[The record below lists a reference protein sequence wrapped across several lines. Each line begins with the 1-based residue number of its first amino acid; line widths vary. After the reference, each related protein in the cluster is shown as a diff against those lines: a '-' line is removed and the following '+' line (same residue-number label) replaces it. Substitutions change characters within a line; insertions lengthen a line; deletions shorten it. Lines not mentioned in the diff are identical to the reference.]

1 MPVITTKAVDAPE
14 ANKVAAKADE
24 AKKVVLESFA
34 KTKVDQLVAKI
45 VSLDKDLK
53 EQFDKLVKLM
63 EDTELKADFDPTSVK
78 DLTWVS

>member
-1 MPVITTKAVDAPE
+1 M
-14 ANKVAAKADE
+14 AK
-24 AKKVVLESFA
+24 L
-34 KTKVDQLVAKI
+34 

-53 EQFDKLVKLM
+53 EQFDKLEKIM